1 MDVIPFR
8 LLTNNVYLIAGG
20 LFTRSDTQM
29 SSAATIPGSILIVI
43 LVLILIFASPS
54 GTFWRFIKSSAMVH
68 RENRKMPIHHSDQHR
83 CQGLSLSGLTDDA
96 LKDIHQ
102 ATLEILEKT
111 GLFIETDEALEVF
124 DGAGAEIDRN
134 NRIVKIRPQLVED
147 AIQSAPSKILLAARD
162 PKHDKVLEAGR
173 VHFTNFSEGIKVVD
187 PFSGQRRAPLKAD
200 LANAAKLADYLDDID
215 VCEKA
220 VGSSDVPRAVLPLH
234 NAEAML
240 THTTKHCCVGPG
252 SGYLLKKLV
261 QMASAISGGIK
272 KFQSRPILSF
282 TTCPV
287 SPLKLINEC
296 CEIIIEA
303 ARSRSII
310 NILSMAMAGGTSP
323 VTLAGTLVTH
333 NAEVLGGITLNQLV
347 QKGAPV
353 IYGSST
359 TAMDL
364 KIGAAS
370 VGTPECAMIS
380 GAVARLARYYALPS
394 SVAGG

>member
-1 MDVIPFR
+1 
-8 LLTNNVYLIAGG
+8 
-20 LFTRSDTQM
+20 
-29 SSAATIPGSILIVI
+29 
-43 LVLILIFASPS
+43 
-54 GTFWRFIKSSAMVH
+54 
-68 RENRKMPIHHSDQHR
+68 MPIPHPGKHDDQR
-83 CQGLSLSGLTDDA
+83 LRLNSLADDE
-96 LKDIHQ
+96 LNDIHQ
-102 ATLEILEKT
+102 ATLEVLKKT
-111 GLFIETDEALEVF
+111 GLFIETDEALEIF
-124 DGAGAEIDRN
+124 DGAGAGVDRQN
-134 NRIVKIRPQLVED
+134 KIVKIPSQLVED
-147 AIQSAPSKILLAARD
+147 AIQSAPSKILLAGRD

-173 VHFTNFSEGIKVVD
+173 VHFTNFSEGIEVVD
-187 PFSGQRRAPLKAD
+187 PFSGERRTPLKAD
-200 LANAAKLADYLDDID
+200 LANAAKLVDSLDEID

-220 VGSSDVPRAVLPLH
+220 VGSGDVPQAVLPLH

-261 QMASAISGGIK
+261 QMAGVISGGTK
-272 KFQSRPILSF
+272 KFQERPILSF

-287 SPLKLINEC
+287 SPLKLINKC

-364 KIGAAS
+364 KIGSAS
-370 VGTPECAMIS
+370 VGTPECAIIS

-394 SVAGG
+394 YVAGG

>member
-1 MDVIPFR
+1 MPNFH
-8 LLTNNVYLIAGG
+8 
-20 LFTRSDTQM
+20 
-29 SSAATIPGSILIVI
+29 PGKHGSQ
-43 LVLILIFASPS
+43 
-54 GTFWRFIKSSAMVH
+54 R
-68 RENRKMPIHHSDQHR
+68 
-83 CQGLSLSGLTDDA
+83 LSLNNLTDDE
-96 LKDIHQ
+96 LNDIHQ
-102 ATLEILEKT
+102 ATIEVLEKT
-111 GLFIETDEALEVF
+111 GLFIETDEALQVF
-124 DGAGAEIDRN
+124 DGAGAEVDRQKK
-134 NRIVKIRPQLVED
+134 IVKIPAQLVED
-147 AIQSAPSKILLAARD
+147 AIESAPSKILLAGRD

-173 VHFTNFSEGIKVVD
+173 VHFTNFSEGIQVVD
-187 PFSGQRRAPLKAD
+187 PFNGERRTPVKAD
-200 LANAAKLADYLDDID
+200 LANAAKLVDYLDEID

-220 VGSSDVPRAVLPLH
+220 VGSSDMPPEVLPLH

-240 THTTKHCCVGPG
+240 TNTTKHCCVGPG

-261 QMASAISGGIK
+261 QMAGAISGGIK
-272 KFQSRPILSF
+272 KFQERPILSF

-370 VGTPECAMIS
+370 VGTPECAIIS

-394 SVAGG
+394 YVAGG

>member
-1 MDVIPFR
+1 MP
-8 LLTNNVYLIAGG
+8 NNHPNKQNSQALG
-20 LFTRSDTQM
+20 L
-29 SSAATIPGSILIVI
+29 
-43 LVLILIFASPS
+43 
-54 GTFWRFIKSSAMVH
+54 
-68 RENRKMPIHHSDQHR
+68 N
-83 CQGLSLSGLTDDA
+83 GLTDDEMG
-96 LKDIHQ
+96 DIHQ
-102 ATLEILEKT
+102 ATLEVLAKT
-111 GLFIETDEALEVF
+111 GVFIEADEALEVF
-124 DGAGAEIDRN
+124 DGAGAEIDR
-134 NRIVKIRPQLVED
+134 RHKIVKIPPQLVED
-147 AIQSAPSKILLAARD
+147 AIQSAPSTILLAGRD
-162 PKHDKVLEAGR
+162 PKHDKELGTGR
-173 VHFTNFSEGIKVVD
+173 VHFTNFSEGIEVVD
-187 PFSGQRRAPLKAD
+187 PFSGERRAPLKAD
-200 LANAAKLADYLDDID
+200 LENAAKLVDYLDEID

-220 VGSSDVPRAVLPLH
+220 VGSSDVPQEVLPLH

-252 SGYLLKKLV
+252 SGFLLKKLV
-261 QMASAISGGIK
+261 QMAAIISGGIK
-272 KFQSRPILSF
+272 KFQKRPILSF

-303 ARSRSII
+303 AKSRSIV

-347 QKGAPV
+347 NKGAPV

-370 VGTPECAMIS
+370 VGTPECAIIS
-380 GAVARLARYYALPS
+380 GAVARLAKYYALPS
-394 SVAGG
+394 YVAGG

>member
-1 MDVIPFR
+1 MP
-8 LLTNNVYLIAGG
+8 NNHPNKQNSQALG
-20 LFTRSDTQM
+20 L
-29 SSAATIPGSILIVI
+29 
-43 LVLILIFASPS
+43 
-54 GTFWRFIKSSAMVH
+54 
-68 RENRKMPIHHSDQHR
+68 N
-83 CQGLSLSGLTDDA
+83 GLTDDE
-96 LKDIHQ
+96 LGDIHQ
-102 ATLEILEKT
+102 ATLEVLAKT
-111 GLFIETDEALEVF
+111 GVFIEADEALEVF
-124 DGAGAEIDRN
+124 DGAGAEIDR
-134 NRIVKIRPQLVED
+134 RHKIVKIPPQLVED
-147 AIQSAPSKILLAARD
+147 AIQSAPSTILLAGRD
-162 PKHDKVLEAGR
+162 PKHDKELGTGR
-173 VHFTNFSEGIKVVD
+173 VHFTNFSEGIEVVD
-187 PFSGQRRAPLKAD
+187 PFSGERRAPLKAD
-200 LANAAKLADYLDDID
+200 LENAAKLVDYLDEID

-220 VGSSDVPRAVLPLH
+220 VGSSDVPQEVLPLH

-252 SGYLLKKLV
+252 SGFLLKKLV
-261 QMASAISGGIK
+261 QMAAIISGGIK
-272 KFQSRPILSF
+272 KFQKRPILSF

-303 ARSRSII
+303 AKSRSIV

-347 QKGAPV
+347 NKGAPV

-394 SVAGG
+394 YVAGG

>member
-1 MDVIPFR
+1 MP
-8 LLTNNVYLIAGG
+8 NHY
-20 LFTRSDTQM
+20 
-29 SSAATIPGSILIVI
+29 
-43 LVLILIFASPS
+43 S
-54 GTFWRFIKSSAMVH
+54 G
-68 RENRKMPIHHSDQHR
+68 QHR
-83 CQGLSLSGLTDDA
+83 SHGLSLDGLTEDE
-96 LKDIHQ
+96 LGDIHQ
-102 ATLEILEKT
+102 ATLDVLENT
-111 GLFIETDEALEVF
+111 GVFIEADEALEVF
-124 DGAGAEIDRN
+124 DGAGAEIDRQN
-134 NRIVKIRPQLVED
+134 KIVRIPPQLVED
-147 AIQSAPSKILLAARD
+147 AIQSAPSKILLAGRD
-162 PKHDKVLEAGR
+162 PKHDKELGAGR
-173 VHFTNFSEGIKVVD
+173 VHFTNFSEGIEVVD
-187 PFSGQRRAPLKAD
+187 PFNGERRAPLKAD
-200 LANAAKLADYLDDID
+200 LANAAKLVDYLDEID

-220 VGSSDVPRAVLPLH
+220 VGSSDVPQAVLPLH

-240 THTTKHCCVGPG
+240 SHTTKHCCVGPG
-252 SGYLLKKLV
+252 SGYLLQKLV
-261 QMASAISGGIK
+261 QMAGIISGGIK
-272 KFQSRPILSF
+272 KFQKRPILSF

-303 ARSRSII
+303 AKSYSIV

-370 VGTPECAMIS
+370 VGTPECAIIS

-394 SVAGG
+394 YVAGG